1 MKFLIIFFFI
11 LFQTSLYANTKEQI
25 KIRLEK
31 TYNIKFKFTQ
41 KIDNKI
47 ERGECKISYPK
58 KIFCKYDDIYEK
70 VLVSNGN
77 SLLINS
83 KSIKNYL
90 RYSLENTPLNLI
102 LDKSFLLQK
111 LSQVNIIEENDENF
125 FLKITHNNS
134 LVTIFFDKINYDIIG
149 WTTKD
154 VYQNQVET
162 KLSEVS
168 TNLMIDENIFKI
180 QKYTN

>member
-1 MKFLIIFFFI
+1 M
-11 LFQTSLYANTKEQI
+11 
-25 KIRLEK
+25 
-31 TYNIKFKFTQ
+31 
-41 KIDNKI
+41 
-47 ERGECKISYPK
+47 
-58 KIFCKYDDIYEK
+58 
-70 VLVSNGN
+70 
-77 SLLINS
+77 LINS

>member
-1 MKFLIIFFFI
+1 MKLLIIFFFI

-47 ERGECKISYPK
+47 EREECKISYPK

-90 RYSLENTPLNLI
+90 RYSLEN
-102 LDKSFLLQK
+102 
-111 LSQVNIIEENDENF
+111 
-125 FLKITHNNS
+125 NN
-134 LVTIFFDKINYDIIG
+134 TFMK
-149 WTTKD
+149 
-154 VYQNQVET
+154 NQ
-162 KLSEVS
+162 
-168 TNLMIDENIFKI
+168 
-180 QKYTN
+180 YC